1 MGSCICHHATPGRY
15 DSAADPITFFAGMHD
30 DAVHKD
36 AAIGVSS
43 PAADRTQRQ
52 CTAGM
57 SATTVLNTIQNCYT
71 GNGATDGS
79 NLTYTYG
86 VGGSFGDEVPGSG
99 TLTVTYT
106 LVSP

>member
-1 MGSCICHHATPGRY
+1 
-15 DSAADPITFFAGMHD
+15 
-30 DAVHKD
+30 
-36 AAIGVSS
+36 
-43 PAADRTQRQ
+43 
-52 CTAGM
+52 M

-79 NLTYTYG
+79 RLTYTYG
-86 VGGSFGDEVPGSG
+86 VGGTFGDEVPGSG